1 MLDEGVFKYIDES
14 KMPINLYERYENDYW
29 DWELHTSQ
37 YKEQVKDYLKQ
48 LNAYKVAKDYMERFD
63 VDIYGEYYQYFA
75 KVYEQG
81 KPKRPVHKE
90 ITTMVHP
97 NDISKAD
104 LYEYYGIIQFNRS
117 LMVNISP
124 NWKGKFMKGMEGK
137 KNFMKKVILKF
148 FKNCDRFTK
157 IAYTIECGSG
167 ADFTHAHL
175 VLEFNPGKYKSTI
188 KTHRKGNLM
197 AELRKLWDKTARDL
211 SLPFEGL
218 LKGRYAL
225 QTTLINNREILE
237 DKLNY
242 LIEEEKPESH
252 QNAEYPGY
260 PFYEKIGFD

>member
-1 MLDEGVFKYIDES
+1 MLDEGLLKYIDES
-14 KMPINLYERYENDYW
+14 KMPTNLYERYEQDYFHNQHYI
-29 DWELHTSQ
+29 DEYT
-37 YKEQVKDYLKQ
+37 EVVKTYMMK
-48 LNAYKVAKDYMERFD
+48 LNAYKKAQEYMEQCSD
-63 VDIYGEYYQYFA
+63 VYTQEYYKA
-75 KVYEQG
+75 MEVK
-81 KPKRPVHKE
+81 KPREPAPPLNDIKE
-90 ITTMVHP
+90 MKHP
-97 NDISKAD
+97 NEMSKAD
-104 LYEYYGIIQFNRS
+104 IYEYYGIIQFNRS

-148 FKNCDRFTK
+148 FQNYDRFTK
-157 IAYTIECGSG
+157 IAYAIECGSG

-197 AELRKLWDKTARDL
+197 AELRKLWDKTSKEL

-237 DKLNY
+237 DKLTY

-260 PFYEKIGFD
+260 PLMEKIGFD